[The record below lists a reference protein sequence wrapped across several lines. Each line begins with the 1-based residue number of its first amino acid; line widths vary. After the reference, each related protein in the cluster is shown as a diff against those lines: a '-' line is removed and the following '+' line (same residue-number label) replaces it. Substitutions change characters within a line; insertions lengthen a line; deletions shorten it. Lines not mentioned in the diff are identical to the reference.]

1 MSEVTK
7 KVTKKDR
14 RRMYVALLFWILVAI
29 IAIMVASTLFGK
41 YGLTIGLALGILNFG
56 LSVKYFLISVPEV
69 TGLLTINLFG
79 GKLFPY
85 GPGLHFKYP
94 WEIVKEKNYFSL
106 EAVTVKREEFATF
119 VSRDG
124 VPLLVDWTF
133 QYRPDEE
140 KLDTFIGFNRGEIE
154 KGFADLLS
162 GNISAAIAEQD
173 AIPARANIQ
182 VIRDELQKPFEDTA
196 AVGSPG
202 IKLEEK
208 YGVQVVNTAIADIAF
223 TEDFQKART
232 TERVAERLNMVAESL
247 QKKSDGTKKDIKDKD
262 ALNTALIINKN
273 VTKHIQ
279 EVEGEG
285 GQALAALIMAAARG
299 GK

>member
-1 MSEVTK
+1 MSRTN
-7 KVTKKDR
+7 
-14 RRMYVALLFWILVAI
+14 VALSFWILAAI
-29 IAIMVASTLFGK
+29 IAILVASALLGK
-41 YGLTIGLALGILNFG
+41 YGFAVGIALGIFSFG
-56 LSVKYFLISVPEV
+56 LTAKYFLISVPEV

-79 GKLFPY
+79 GNLSPY
-85 GPGLHFKYP
+85 GPGLHFRYP

-106 EAVTVKREEFATF
+106 EAVTVKREELATF
-119 VSRDG
+119 VSQDG

-133 QYRPDEE
+133 QYRPDEI
-140 KLDTFIGFNRGEIE
+140 KLDTFIKFNRGEIE
-154 KGFADLLS
+154 KGFADILS
-162 GNISAAIAEQD
+162 GNISAAIAKKD
-173 AIPARANIQ
+173 AIEARADIQ
-182 VIRDELQKPFEDTA
+182 TIRDELQNQFEVGAT
-196 AVGSPG
+196 VGSPG
-202 IKLEEK
+202 LKLEEK

-223 TEDFQKART
+223 TEEFQKART
-232 TERVAERLNMVAESL
+232 TERVADRLNKVAESL
-247 QKKSDGTKKDIKDKD
+247 QKKSDGTKKEIKDKD